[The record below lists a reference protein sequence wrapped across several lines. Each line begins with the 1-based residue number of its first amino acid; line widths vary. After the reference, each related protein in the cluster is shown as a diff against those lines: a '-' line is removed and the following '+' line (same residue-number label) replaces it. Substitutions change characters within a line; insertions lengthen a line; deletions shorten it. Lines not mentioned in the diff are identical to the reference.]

1 MSFTLRPARQS
12 SDVSDAEGA
21 ASPSPEPA
29 PTPAPDTSLTEAAV
43 GRLRPSLASLL
54 ADEGVATMDQLEEAL
69 AEGMKSGER
78 LGEVVLRRGWINEA
92 GLAQLI
98 ARRWDL
104 TFAARSTL
112 TVDEHARALLS
123 RAEAER
129 LGACPV
135 AFNDGVPLVAV
146 ADPSEERFSDVRA
159 ALGTQ
164 CTFVVTTPS
173 ALSQL
178 IAESPAETAPAP
190 GVETP
195 LPEEPPVMAA
205 PVELETLEAEAPFSA
220 EPALEPADY
229 ALATPAPKPTH
240 LPVAGPAK
248 ASSPAL
254 DDASPALEELDRL
267 LQRLVADRARAS
279 DQLAGYRR
287 QLDEL
292 NEEKAQVEADLRA
305 LETKLGEEDELL
317 DTMRTRLSG
326 LTQSLPEH

>member
-1 MSFTLRPARQS
+1 MSFTLRPAKQS
-12 SDVSDAEGA
+12 GNASDAQGA
-21 ASPSPEPA
+21 AWPPAEPA
-29 PTPAPDTSLTEAAV
+29 PTPTPDTSASEAAV

-112 TVDEHARALLS
+112 TVDEHAQALLS
-123 RAEAER
+123 RADVER

-135 AFNDGVPLVAV
+135 AFNDGVPLLAL
-146 ADPSEERFSDVRA
+146 ADPTEERFSEVRA

-178 IAESPAETAPAP
+178 IADTPAETGSAPVIEPSLSEEHPVVAAPA
-190 GVETP
+190 
-195 LPEEPPVMAA
+195 EP
-205 PVELETLEAEAPFSA
+205 ETLEAEAPFAA
-220 EPALEPADY
+220 ESALEPADY
-229 ALATPAPKPTH
+229 ALAAPKPTYV
-240 LPVAGPAK
+240 PVAGSTEPSAPAH
-248 ASSPAL
+248 

-267 LQRLVADRARAS
+267 LERLVADRARAG
-279 DQLAGYRR
+279 DQLADYRR
-287 QLDEL
+287 KLDEL
-292 NEEKAQVEADLRA
+292 NEKKARVEADLQA
-305 LETKLGEEDELL
+305 LETKLGEEDQVL
-317 DTMRTRLSG
+317 DSMRSRLSG
-326 LTQSLPEH
+326 LTRSLPER

>member
-12 SDVSDAEGA
+12 SNVSDTEDA
-21 ASPSPEPA
+21 ASPPAEPA
-29 PTPAPDTSLTEAAV
+29 SPPTPDTSLSEAAV

-112 TVDEHARALLS
+112 TVDEHAQALLS
-123 RAEAER
+123 RPEAER

-135 AFNDGVPLVAV
+135 ACNDGVPLVAI
-146 ADPSEERFSDVRA
+146 ADPSEDRFSEVRA

-178 IAESPAETAPAP
+178 IAESPAETTATTVVETALPAEAPDLVAPA
-190 GVETP
+190 
-195 LPEEPPVMAA
+195 
-205 PVELETLEAEAPFSA
+205 ELETPEAEAPFAA

-229 ALATPAPKPTH
+229 ALAAPEPAYV
-240 LPVAGPAK
+240 PVAEPAEP
-248 ASSPAL
+248 SSPAL

-267 LQRLVADRARAS
+267 LERLAADRARAS

-292 NEEKAQVEADLRA
+292 NEEKARVEAELRA
-305 LETKLGEEDELL
+305 LETKLGEEDNLL
-317 DTMRTRLSG
+317 DTMRTRLTG
-326 LTQSLPEH
+326 LTRSLPEH

>member
-21 ASPSPEPA
+21 AWPPAEPA
-29 PTPAPDTSLTEAAV
+29 PTPTPDASASEAAV

-112 TVDEHARALLS
+112 TVDEHAQALLS
-123 RAEAER
+123 RTESER

-146 ADPSEERFSDVRA
+146 ADPSEERFSGVRA

-178 IAESPAETAPAP
+178 ISESPAETASVP
-190 GVETP
+190 VVDTP
-195 LPEEPPVMAA
+195 LPEEDPVVAA
-205 PVELETLEAEAPFSA
+205 PAALETFEAEAPFATESA
-220 EPALEPADY
+220 PEPADY
-229 ALATPAPKPTH
+229 AMAAPEPTYV
-240 LPVAGPAK
+240 PVAGSAEAP
-248 ASSPAL
+248 SPTL

-287 QLDEL
+287 QLEEL
-292 NEEKAQVEADLRA
+292 NEEKARVEADLRA

-317 DTMRTRLSG
+317 DTMRSRLSG
-326 LTQSLPEH
+326 LTRTLPEH

>member
-12 SDVSDAEGA
+12 SDVSDADA
-21 ASPSPEPA
+21 AAPPAAESAPA
-29 PTPAPDTSLTEAAV
+29 PTPETSVSEVAV

-54 ADEGVATMDQLEEAL
+54 ADEGVATMEQLEEAL

-104 TFAARSTL
+104 TFVARSMI
-112 TVDEHARALLS
+112 TVDEHAQALLS
-123 RAEAER
+123 RADAER
-129 LGACPV
+129 LGASPF
-135 AFNDGVPLVAV
+135 AFNDGIPQVAV
-146 ADPSEERFSDVRA
+146 TDPTEERFTEVRA

-178 IAESPAETAPAP
+178 IADAPEAPSAPVAETSLAAAPAFETTQAEAEN
-190 GVETP
+190 GETP
-195 LPEEPPVMAA
+195 EPFAVQPEAA
-205 PVELETLEAEAPFSA
+205 PFALA
-220 EPALEPADY
+220 EPEPTY
-229 ALATPAPKPTH
+229 VPAAE
-240 LPVAGPAK
+240 PVEDHSLGD
-248 ASSPAL
+248 S
-254 DDASPALEELDRL
+254 SPALEELDRL
-267 LQRLVADRARAS
+267 LQRLVSDRAHAT
-279 DQLAGYRR
+279 DQLTDYRR
-287 QLDEL
+287 QLEEL
-292 NEEKAQVEADLRA
+292 NEEKARIEADLRA

-317 DTMRTRLSG
+317 DSMRTRLGG

>member
-21 ASPSPEPA
+21 ASPPAEPA
-29 PTPAPDTSLTEAAV
+29 PTPTPDTSPTEAAV
-43 GRLRPSLASLL
+43 GRLRPSLATLL

-112 TVDEHARALLS
+112 TVDEHAQALLS

-135 AFNDGVPLVAV
+135 AFNDGVPLIAV
-146 ADPSEERFSDVRA
+146 ADPSEERFSEVRA

-164 CTFVVTTPS
+164 CRFVVTTPS

-178 IAESPAETAPAP
+178 IAESPAETASAP

-205 PVELETLEAEAPFSA
+205 PAELETVEAEAPFSA
-220 EPALEPADY
+220 EPALGPADY
-229 ALATPAPKPTH
+229 ALAAPEPTYV
-240 LPVAGPAK
+240 PDAGPVEAP
-248 ASSPAL
+248 SPAL

-292 NEEKAQVEADLRA
+292 NEEKARIEADLRA

>member
-21 ASPSPEPA
+21 AWPSTEPA
-29 PTPAPDTSLTEAAV
+29 PTPTPDTSLTEAAV

-112 TVDEHARALLS
+112 TVDEHAQALLS

-129 LGACPV
+129 LGACPI

-146 ADPSEERFSDVRA
+146 ADPSEERFSEVRA

-178 IAESPAETAPAP
+178 IAESPAEGAPTP
-190 GVETP
+190 GVATP
-195 LPEEPPVMAA
+195 FPEEPPVMVA
-205 PVELETLEAEAPFSA
+205 PAELETLEAEAPFST

-229 ALATPAPKPTH
+229 ALAAPEPTH
-240 LPVAGPAK
+240 VPVAGPAE
-248 ASSPAL
+248 APSPAL

-292 NEEKAQVEADLRA
+292 NEEKARVEADLRA
-305 LETKLGEEDELL
+305 LETKLGEEEELL

>member
-12 SDVSDAEGA
+12 SNVSDTEDA
-21 ASPSPEPA
+21 ASPPAEPA
-29 PTPAPDTSLTEAAV
+29 STPTPDTSLSEAAV

-112 TVDEHARALLS
+112 TVDEHAQALLS

-135 AFNDGVPLVAV
+135 AFNDGVPLVAI
-146 ADPSEERFSDVRA
+146 ADPSEERFSEVRA

-164 CTFVVTTPS
+164 CTFIVTTPS

-178 IAESPAETAPAP
+178 IAESPAETAATTV
-190 GVETP
+190 VETA
-195 LPEEPPVMAA
+195 LPAEAPDLVAPAELEPP
-205 PVELETLEAEAPFSA
+205 EAEAPFA
-220 EPALEPADY
+220 VEPALEPADY
-229 ALATPAPKPTH
+229 ALAAPEPAYV
-240 LPVAGPAK
+240 PVAEPAEP
-248 ASSPAL
+248 SSPAL

-267 LQRLVADRARAS
+267 LERLAADRARAS
-279 DQLAGYRR
+279 DELADYRR

-292 NEEKAQVEADLRA
+292 NEEKARVEADLRA
-305 LETKLGEEDELL
+305 LETKLGEEDNLL
-317 DTMRTRLSG
+317 DTMRTRLTG
-326 LTQSLPEH
+326 LTRSLPEH

>member
-12 SDVSDAEGA
+12 SDVSEAEGA
-21 ASPSPEPA
+21 VQPPAAPA
-29 PTPAPDTSLTEAAV
+29 PTPTADTTPSEAV
-43 GRLRPSLASLL
+43 IGRLRPSLASLL
-54 ADEGVATMDQLEEAL
+54 ADEGVATRDQLEEAL

-104 TFAARSTL
+104 TFAARSML
-112 TVDEHARALLS
+112 TVDEHAQALLS

-146 ADPSEERFSDVRA
+146 ADPGEDRFSEVRA

-173 ALSQL
+173 ALTQL
-178 IAESPAETAPAP
+178 IAETPAETAPATV
-190 GVETP
+190 VETP
-195 LPEEPPVMAA
+195 LPSEPPVAFA
-205 PVELETLEAEAPFSA
+205 PAELEIPEAEATYVA
-220 EPALEPADY
+220 EPEAEHEPAE
-229 ALATPAPKPTH
+229 
-240 LPVAGPAK
+240 LPVAEPEPTYVAV
-248 ASSPAL
+248 AEPV
-254 DDASPALEELDRL
+254 DNASPALEELDRL
-267 LQRLVADRARAS
+267 LQRLVADRVRAS
-279 DQLAGYRR
+279 DQLADYRR

-292 NEEKAQVEADLRA
+292 NAEKARVEADLQA
-305 LETKLGEEDELL
+305 LEGKLGEEDELL
-317 DTMRTRLSG
+317 DAMRSRLSG
-326 LTQSLPEH
+326 LTQSHPEH